1 MNASIVKVSKAAI
14 SARGARAAARGR
26 RPASRGWGQ
35 VVTLADGSRTW
46 PTGPRR
52 CEFRYDDPID
62 EQLRHGIAW
71 SVNSSH
77 ELARAAGI
85 STATIDRFMR
95 GADVLTIGQ
104 AARLARLVGLR
115 LADQAIIEGFVA
127 VWQKAGEP
135 VIRCPRNRLVAASRR
150 R

>member
-1 MNASIVKVSKAAI
+1 MSATIVKLNRAAI
-14 SARGARAAARGR
+14 SNRGTRVAARGG
-26 RPASRGWGQ
+26 RPAARGWGQ
-35 VVTLADGSRTW
+35 VVRLADGTATW
-46 PTGPRR
+46 PTGGRR
-52 CEFRYDDPID
+52 GPFRFDDPID

-71 SVNSSH
+71 SDNSSG

-104 AARLARLVGLR
+104 AARLARLLGLR
-115 LADQAIIEGFVA
+115 LEDQATIDGLLAI
-127 VWQKAGEP
+127 WQRAGEP
-135 VIRCPRNRLVAASRR
+135 VIRCPRNRLAASRR